1 MLLLLLEVLLT
12 AMWRRKKGMMKRKG
26 NEKFI
31 RLSCMYVVS
40 LSLLSLSLLSGTLL
54 ALSSNLFFCRCRET
68 ASAGRGGG
76 ADEEEALTRRR
87 PQCCKAKEGRS
98 PRQQV
103 G

>member
-54 ALSSNLFFCRCRET
+54 ALSSNLFFCRWRDG
-68 ASAGRGGG
+68 SRWSR
-76 ADEEEALTRRR
+76 RRR
-87 PQCCKAKEGRS
+87 PQCCKAREGRS